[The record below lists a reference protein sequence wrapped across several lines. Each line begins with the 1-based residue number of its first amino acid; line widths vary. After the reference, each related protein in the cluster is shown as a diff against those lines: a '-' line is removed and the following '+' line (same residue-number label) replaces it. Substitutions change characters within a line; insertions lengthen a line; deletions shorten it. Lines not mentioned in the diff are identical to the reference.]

1 MLTSVTTANTARIP
15 ITTVTTTV
23 WTRATACEP
32 RTFNIVITTTIRAA
46 KILIQAELPHGTA
59 SLA

>member
-1 MLTSVTTANTARIP
+1 M
-15 ITTVTTTV
+15 TTVTTTV

-32 RTFNIVITTTIRAA
+32 RMFNIVMTNTMRAA
-46 KILIQAELPHGTA
+46 KILTQAELPHGTA